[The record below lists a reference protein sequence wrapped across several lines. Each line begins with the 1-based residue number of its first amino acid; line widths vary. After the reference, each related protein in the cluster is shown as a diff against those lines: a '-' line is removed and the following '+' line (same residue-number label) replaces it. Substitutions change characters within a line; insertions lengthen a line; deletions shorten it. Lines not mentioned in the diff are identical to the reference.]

1 MSVAYGEIARVLDG
15 ARRRQVWIVVLGALG
30 FGAAAAALCLLS
42 GAAALALG
50 ARAGIRPL
58 SLAGAATALVAAAA
72 WAIRALLRTAW
83 TEEAAARTVGKDEP
97 ALRSDLVSSVEL
109 ARERT
114 DIQATGRFSIALV
127 DAHLARTAER
137 ARAISLTQVIPD
149 RLARAGGLALLAV
162 ALLNGAALLLG
173 GAPLARAYG
182 RLLARA
188 SANVAAAI
196 DPITGDIELTYRYPA
211 YMRREPRTISGTG
224 GEIRAPKGTEVEL
237 RTRADRK
244 IEAAEIAVQL
254 EAYPF
259 RPSTSGPGESSKQG
273 GAGPYAQGERDSAPV
288 RAERSGREAAA
299 ESKHDEDRPPLKRFA
314 LAVAGGRDLSGRL
327 VVEEGGSY
335 RFRFL
340 DWRGRAVAEGPPIPV
355 AVEPDAF
362 PEARITAPDLEIE
375 VDAGAVVH
383 VEWQAE
389 DDVGVSEVT
398 LVVKPP
404 AGEERRRVLRTGA
417 DVRRD
422 GGTADLDL
430 RPERLGEGEE
440 LSYFVEATDDDAISG
455 PKKGVSET
463 HRVKVYSEAEHRKQV
478 LEKARQVFEELV
490 TLLADRLET
499 FAAGSVAT
507 ADRLVLADQ
516 LDVRT
521 RRLHERM
528 RAAAS
533 EIRRDRAGPRP
544 VAAALENV
552 AAQLRVAEQ
561 RLVGARA
568 PVGQAFRIR
577 ARPDPSLVRNMALFD
592 AQLDAELEKAVL
604 YLEQL
609 LDKQRAEDLV
619 RLAKDLAAKRRELA
633 DLLEKYKAA
642 PSEAAKKELVARVQR
657 MKERVKELLAR
668 MSEASRGFND
678 EHMNAEALAEMAKS
692 QDLVGGL
699 DEIEQLLAKG
709 DLEGAM
715 KALDA
720 MASSMDKMLAGMQ
733 RNAGEPDEK
742 SRALMKEMLAF
753 KDALDQVKGEQEKT
767 AQETEAVRKRYRDAL
782 AQRANRAEDKIRR
795 LEKLAGEAK
804 REVESAQPGVTY
816 RAEPEFEQSREA
828 LGDLQRALG
837 MKELLAAFETSQRA
851 APAVERLARFLEEDV
866 ALAERSAS
874 FTKRDPQS
882 VREAQ
887 ARAREAVPKVREIR
901 DELAK
906 LFPDPRTMLG
916 EGDQKKME
924 GLAKRQFELEQKAGE
939 LQRKL
944 AELMQQA
951 PIFPPSAPGQ
961 LGETRGHM
969 GQAASQLGGKN
980 PQRGHG
986 EQELALDALERFRK
1000 GLEEAAK
1007 RGQGGS
1013 GGMGF
1018 PFPFAESGGGEESGQ
1033 GQDPSR
1039 EKVKIPGAEA
1049 HKVPEEF
1056 RRDLLE
1062 AMKQGTPERYRGD
1075 VQRYYEELVK

>member
-15 ARRRQVWIVVLGALG
+15 ARRRQVRIVVLGALG
-30 FGAAAAALCLLS
+30 FGAAGAALCLLS

-50 ARAGIRPL
+50 ARVGVRAL
-58 SLAGAATALVAAAA
+58 SLAGAATALAGAAAYA
-72 WAIRALLRTAW
+72 VRALLRTAW
-83 TEEAAARTVGKDEP
+83 SEEAAARTVARDAP

-109 ARERT
+109 VRERP
-114 DIQATGRFSIALV
+114 DIQATGRFSLALV

-137 ARAISLTQVIPD
+137 ARAVDLARVVPD
-149 RLARAGGLALLAV
+149 RFARAGGLALLAV
-162 ALLNGAALLLG
+162 AVVNGAALLL
-173 GAPLARAYG
+173 APGPLSRSYG
-182 RLLARA
+182 KLLARA
-188 SANVAAAI
+188 APGAPAAV
-196 DPITGDIELTYRYPA
+196 DPITGDIELTYHYPA
-211 YMRREPRTISGTG
+211 YMKREPRTLSGTG

-244 IEAAEIAVQL
+244 VEAAEIAVQL
-254 EAYPF
+254 EA
-259 RPSTSGPGESSKQG
+259 
-273 GAGPYAQGERDSAPV
+273 DPV
-288 RAERSGREAAA
+288 DPA
-299 ESKHDEDRPPLKRFA
+299 SKHERAPPVKRFA
-314 LAVAGGRDLSGRL
+314 LTVGGGRDLSGRL
-327 VVEEGGSY
+327 LVAEGGSY

-340 DWRGRAVAEGPPIPV
+340 DRRGRAVAEGPPIPI

-362 PEARITAPDLEIE
+362 PEARITSPDRELE
-375 VDAGAVVH
+375 VDAGAVVRID
-383 VEWQAE
+383 WQAE
-389 DDVGVSEVT
+389 DDVGLSEVA

-404 AGEERRRVLRTGA
+404 ARGERRRVLRSGA

-422 GGTADLDL
+422 GGTFDLDL
-430 RPERLGEGEE
+430 GPEKLGEGEE
-440 LSYFVEATDDDAISG
+440 LSYWIEAADGDQISG
-455 PKKGVSET
+455 PKKSVSDT
-463 HRVKVYSEAEHRKQV
+463 HRVKVYSEAEHRRQV
-478 LEKARQVFEELV
+478 LEKARQAFEELV

-507 ADRLVLADQ
+507 ADRLVIADQ

-521 RRLHERM
+521 RHLHERM
-528 RAAAS
+528 RETAR
-533 EIRRDRAGPRP
+533 EIRKDRAGPRQ
-544 VAAALENV
+544 VADALDNV
-552 AAQLRVAEQ
+552 AAQLRFAEQ
-561 RLVGARA
+561 RLAAARA
-568 PVGQAFRIR
+568 PVAQAFRIR
-577 ARPDPSLVRNMALFD
+577 SRPDPSLVRNMAAFD
-592 AQLDAELEKAVL
+592 AQLDIQMEKAIL

-619 RLAKDLAAKRRELA
+619 RLAKDLAGKRRDLA

-642 PSEAAKKELVARVQR
+642 PTDAAKKELVARIQR

-668 MSEASRGFND
+668 MSEAARGFND
-678 EHMNAEALAEMAKS
+678 EHMNAEALAELAKS
-692 QDLVGGL
+692 QDLMGGL
-699 DEIEQLLAKG
+699 DQIEQLLAKG
-709 DLEGAM
+709 DVEGAM
-715 KALDA
+715 RALDE

-733 RNAGEPDEK
+733 RTAGMPDEK

-753 KDALDQVKGEQEKT
+753 KEALEQVKGEQERT
-767 AQETEAVRKRYRDAL
+767 AKETEAIKKRYKAAL
-782 AQRANRAEDKIRR
+782 AQRTKQVDEKVRR
-795 LEKLAGEAK
+795 LERLAAEAK
-804 REVESAQPGVTY
+804 RDVENAQPGVTY
-816 RAEPEFEQSREA
+816 RAEPEYEQSRDA
-828 LGDLQRALG
+828 LSDLQRALG

-866 ALAERSAS
+866 GLAEHNPMFAN
-874 FTKRDPQS
+874 RDPQT
-882 VREAQ
+882 VRDAHS
-887 ARAREAVPKVREIR
+887 RAREAVPKTREIR

-906 LFPDPRTMLG
+906 LFPDPRSVLG
-916 EGDQKKME
+916 DEDQKKME
-924 GLAKRQFELEQKAGE
+924 GLSRRQSELEQKAGE

-944 AELMQQA
+944 SELMQQA
-951 PIFPPSAPGQ
+951 PIFPPGAPGQ

-969 GQAASQLGGKN
+969 GQAASQLGNKN

-1007 RGQGGS
+1007 KGQGGG

-1018 PFPFAESGGGEESGQ
+1018 PFPFAESGGEQ
-1033 GQDPSR
+1033 GGDGMDPSR

>member
-355 AVEPDAF
+355 AVEPD
-362 PEARITAPDLEIE
+362 
-375 VDAGAVVH
+375 GAVVH

-678 EHMNAEALAEMAKS
+678 EHMNAEALAELAKS

-699 DEIEQLLAKG
+699 DQIEQLLAKG
-709 DLEGAM
+709 DVEGAM
-715 KALDA
+715 RALDE
-720 MASSMDKMLAGMQ
+720 MASSMDKMLAGM
-733 RNAGEPDEK
+733 RRTAGMPDEK

-753 KDALDQVKGEQEKT
+753 KEALEQVKGEQERT
-767 AQETEAVRKRYRDAL
+767 AKETEAIQKRYKAAL
-782 AQRANRAEDKIRR
+782 AQRAKQVDEKVRR
-795 LEKLAGEAK
+795 LERLAAEAK
-804 REVESAQPGVTY
+804 RDIENAQPGVTY
-816 RAEPEFEQSREA
+816 RAEPEYEQSRDA
-828 LGDLQRALG
+828 LSDLQRALG

-866 ALAERSAS
+866 GLAEDNPMFAN
-874 FTKRDPQS
+874 RDPQT
-882 VREAQ
+882 VRDAHS
-887 ARAREAVPKVREIR
+887 RAREAVPKTREIR

-906 LFPDPRTMLG
+906 LFPDPRSILG
-916 EGDQKKME
+916 DEDQKKME
-924 GLAKRQFELEQKAGE
+924 GLSRRQSELEQKAGE

-944 AELMQQA
+944 SELMQEA
-951 PIFPPSAPGQ
+951 PIFPPGALGQ

-969 GQAASQLGGKN
+969 GQAASQLGNKN

-1000 GLEEAAK
+1000 GLEESAK
-1007 RGQGGS
+1007 KGQGGG

-1018 PFPFAESGGGEESGQ
+1018 PFPFAESGGEQGGEGM
-1033 GQDPSR
+1033 DPSR